1 MKFKLDE
8 NFGSR
13 AAKPLISEG
22 HDAHTVHEERLSG
35 AIDQSIF
42 EVYIQEKR
50 CLLTLDL
57 DFTDVTRFP
66 PHLGAGIAVLRTP
79 QNPTIQMIEFLVKS
93 MLRLLETESI
103 TGMLWIVEPSRIRI
117 HESTSTE

>member
-1 MKFKLDE
+1 VKFKLDE

-13 AAKPLISEG
+13 AARLLISEG
-22 HDAHTVHEERLSG
+22 HDAHTVLEERLSG
-35 AIDQSIF
+35 AIDQTIF
-42 EVYIQEKR
+42 EVCIQEGR

-66 PHLGAGIAVLRTP
+66 PHLGAGIAVLRIP
-79 QNPTIQMIEFLVKS
+79 QNPSIQMIEFLVKS

-103 TGMLWIVEPSRIRI
+103 TGRLWIVEPSRIRI
-117 HESTSTE
+117 HERTSTE